1 MHLWHRFQPKMTH
14 VRDTVQLIRLALRAF
29 AVALL
34 CGALSGCG
42 AVKIAYDHGE
52 TFAMFWL
59 GRYIDLDASQED
71 LARERIR
78 AFIYW
83 HRKNELPDYVNLAEN
98 LRGEA
103 LKGITTADQQNIET
117 ALRERGYRALNR
129 GLGDLADLALAL
141 RPEQLDKTR
150 EKFADNDRQFRE
162 DFVDVSA
169 DKSKRDRAD
178 KWQDRIEYW
187 YGDLNAEQRA
197 TLRDLS
203 ASQPYDARMALAE
216 RQSREREFVDLL
228 THIARDKPARGEA
241 ILQLA
246 AFARR
251 CETSPDAK
259 RRAYL
264 EAMHQSNAAIWV
276 RMSNLATAEQRR
288 HADQKLGEW
297 IDDMKAAQAG

>member
-1 MHLWHRFQPKMTH
+1 MTH